1 MTNFTELTKLMMERK
16 ELNGRYGF
24 AEASKF
30 PEQHSRI
37 EDIDNEI
44 FQELP
49 KVDTSHTVQRHLY
62 DSLDSIAGD
71 FLDESY
77 NPDAIENIVHYTQDE
92 FIESFI
98 TEGLEGEAELKVID
112 SLMNWMDSD
121 ALARWIDSN
130 YLTNMPNTYTN
141 RWVSYI
147 LMVHE

>member
-30 PEQHSRI
+30 PEQHARI

-44 FQELP
+44 FQELS
-49 KVDTSHTVQRHLY
+49 KVDTSHTVQRHMY

-71 FLDESY
+71 FMSGNY
-77 NPDAIENIVHYTQDE
+77 NEDAVENITFYTKDE
-92 FIESFI
+92 FIETYIVQGF
-98 TEGLEGEAELKVID
+98 TGAAERMID

-121 ALARWIDSN
+121 TLARWIDNN

-147 LMVHE
+147 LMVNE

>member
-30 PEQHSRI
+30 PEQHARI

-44 FQELP
+44 FQELA
-49 KVDTSHTVQRHLY
+49 KVEPSEVIQRHMY

-71 FLDESY
+71 FLDENY
-77 NPDAIENIVHYTQDE
+77 NPDAIENISCYSQDE
-92 FIESFI
+92 FIETYIVQGF
-98 TEGLEGEAELKVID
+98 TGAAERMID

-147 LMVHE
+147 LMVNE